1 MSLSVLDVLRNAEMN
16 LRPDC
21 PQCIKDIGVS
31 QLSNAIKQLDQ
42 NSDADK
48 EFIEEEDSD
57 E

>member
-1 MSLSVLDVLRNAEMN
+1 MICVLDVLRNAEMN

-31 QLSNAIKQLDQ
+31 QLSNVIKQLEQD
-42 NSDADK
+42 SDADK
-48 EFIEEEDSD
+48 EFIGKDAID